1 MTDATP
7 DQPSDTI
14 ATLHHALVDQLC
26 QAEVIRSAA
35 VEAAFRAVPR
45 HLFLPGVPLEQ
56 VYRDRHIVTKRIDDR
71 DVSSSSQPAIMAIM
85 LEHLGLQPGQQVL
98 EIGAGTG
105 YNAALMA
112 HLVGTTGQVTTI
124 EIDADIVDRARAQL
138 AVAGCANAQV
148 VCGDGALGYASAA
161 PYDRIIVTARAPDV
175 LPAWMDQLKPGGR
188 LVTPL
193 LLRGAE
199 QKVITFERAA
209 DHLVSVTL
217 DHAGFIPLRGAF
229 EVPEQHDSIS
239 LEPAPGYSLQVLDRG
254 VIDAAA
260 VAGMLNGPWTE
271 TATPIRVTP
280 PEMYALHLWLTMH
293 ESRVCGLIAD
303 GALAEQATTPHLFV
317 SDTQSFTE
325 GLVSEVALSVLVRA
339 PSDGAQRHPYRADE
353 PAFELWIRA
362 YGQHAGLT
370 QHLHELLVA
379 WDGAGRPGLE
389 RLRIRIY
396 PQAATAIPAGAGRT
410 IPKPWSHWIVDWPER
425 DV

>member
-1 MTDATP
+1 MTDPAP
-7 DQPSDTI
+7 DPSVDSV
-14 ATLHHALVDQLC
+14 AALHQALVDQLC
-26 QAEVIRSAA
+26 QAGLIHSPA

-56 VYRDRHIVTKRIDDR
+56 VYRDRHIVTKRLADR

-85 LEHLGLQPGQQVL
+85 LEQLNLEPGQQVL

-105 YNAALMA
+105 YNAALIA
-112 HLVGTTGQVTTI
+112 QIVGARGCVTTVD
-124 EIDADIVDRARAQL
+124 IDADIVDAARNHL
-138 AVAGCANAQV
+138 AAAGCDTVQV
-148 VCGDGALGYASAA
+148 VCGDGALGIASAA

-175 LPAWMDQLKPGGR
+175 LPAWIEQLKPAGR

-209 DHLVSVTL
+209 DHLVSVAL

-229 EVPEQHDSIS
+229 EVPEQHGAIP
-239 LEPAPGYSLQVLDRG
+239 LGPAPGYSLQVPDRG

-260 VAGMLNGPWTE
+260 VAGLLNGPWTE
-271 TATPIRVTP
+271 MATPIHITP
-280 PEMYALHLWLTMH
+280 PELYALHLWLMMH
-293 ESRVCGLIAD
+293 ESRVCGLIAE
-303 GALAEQATTPHLFV
+303 GALAEQATTPQLFV

-325 GLVSEVALSVLVRA
+325 GLVSEAALSVLVRA
-339 PSDGAQRHPYRADE
+339 PSDGAQRHPYRADD
-353 PAFELWIRA
+353 PAFELWIRG
-362 YGQHAGLT
+362 YGQHAGQT
-370 QHLHELLVA
+370 QRLHDLLAA

-396 PQAATAIPAGAGRT
+396 PQAATEIPTGAGRT
-410 IPKPWSHWIVDWPER
+410 IPKPWSYWIVDWLE
-425 DV
+425 